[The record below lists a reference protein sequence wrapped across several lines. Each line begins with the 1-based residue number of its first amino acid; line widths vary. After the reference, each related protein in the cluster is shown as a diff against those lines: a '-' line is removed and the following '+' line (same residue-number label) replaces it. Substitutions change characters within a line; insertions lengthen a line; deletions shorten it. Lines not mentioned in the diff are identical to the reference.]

1 MHVTPIYTRSPLRN
15 FSYLISHG
23 GAAFCIDPFDGAEMA
38 AHIRREGLTLTAII
52 NTHHHGDH
60 TIGNAALAAATG
72 APIWC
77 HQKAE
82 IAAATVGLTHGQ
94 RLPLGGSDADTGTYV
109 EVLDT
114 PGHTMSHIGLLTVE
128 GGKPKDLVAG
138 DTIFNGGVGN
148 CHNGGDPDALYETVQ
163 GVIAKLPDDVALHPG
178 HDYLYSNLRFGLSID
193 DELAD
198 AKELLAQ
205 YPVSESRFIASTIG
219 LEKRI
224 SLFFQTDEPR
234 IQKLVGENTA
244 SDPSRATFLKL
255 RQLRNRW

>member
-15 FSYLISHG
+15 FSYIVSHG

-38 AHIRREGLTLTAII
+38 ARLKDEGLTLRAII

-60 TIGNAALAAATG
+60 TCGNAALAAATG

-77 HQKAE
+77 HHKAE
-82 IAAATVGLTHGQ
+82 IAAATVGLQHGQ
-94 RLPLGGSDADTGTYV
+94 RLALGGCDTDAGTYV

-114 PGHTMSHIGLLTVE
+114 PGHTMSHICLLTVVD
-128 GGKPKDLVAG
+128 GKAKALVAG

-148 CHNGGDPDALYETVQ
+148 CHNGGDPEALYETVRDI
-163 GVIAKLPDDVALHPG
+163 IAKLPDDVAVHPG
-178 HDYLYSNLRFGLSID
+178 HDYLGSNLRFGLSID
-193 DELAD
+193 SDLAG
-198 AKELLAQ
+198 AKELLVQ
-205 YPVSESRFIASTIG
+205 YPVSDSQFIATTIG

-224 SLFFQTDEPR
+224 SLFFQTEDPR
-234 IQKLVGENTA
+234 IQQLVSEDTA
-244 SDPSRATFLKL
+244 SDASRATFLKL